1 MQTPIF
7 SSGLPGAANLVP
19 LLLVALLG
27 GCSTLSKDECLR
39 GDWRQYGYYDGTQ
52 GYPASRLQDHRE
64 ACAEHRVVPDPAA
77 YAYGREAGLLEYC
90 TPMNGYHQGK
100 SGSSYHYVCR
110 PDLEAGFL
118 RNFRLGLQVHEM
130 SEKIRRIESQIKDKE
145 KDLDKDNDKKDKDK
159 DKDKLSDEQRRRL
172 RERIHDLEREK
183 HTLQGMRQAVE
194 LMVYY

>member
-1 MQTPIF
+1 MKTPAF
-7 SSGLPGAANLVP
+7 SSRLSGIARLVP
-19 LLLVALLG
+19 LLVAVLA

-39 GDWRQYGYYDGTQ
+39 GDWQQYGYYDGTQ

-64 ACAEHRVVPDPAA
+64 ACAEHRVVPDPVA

-90 TPMNGYHQGK
+90 TPRNGYHQGK

-118 RNFRLGLQVHEM
+118 RTFRLGQQVHEM
-130 SEKIRRIESQIKDKE
+130 SEKIRQIESKIRDKE
-145 KDLDKDNDKKDKDK
+145 KELDKDKDK
-159 DKDKLSDEQRRRL
+159 DKKDKLSDEQRRHL